1 VLRKRI
7 FSNCPTD
14 KISQV
19 LTFKMKSI
27 LFLILGIGLYANA
40 QDRTIDKLKLKL
52 KNSKDD
58 TTKIK
63 TMITLGRQYSYF
75 YPDTAVEYFDKSF
88 DLSKQINYE
97 SGELLSSLFKGEV
110 LATQGN
116 YYKAQQ
122 LELGVLHKA
131 LDIKNE
137 EIAAGANMHLGNLYF
152 YKGNY
157 QHAVDY
163 YSKAVQVDKNDTNFE
178 EAIKGLKGR
187 AFLAVGNLDSA
198 FTNSKRALEIELRR
212 KKMTW
217 ILPAVTLAAIL
228 SRQGKIDS
236 ALYIYKKYKDVL
248 PGSVSTLEMNIPMAK
263 ILFLKKQND
272 SAIFYLKKT
281 IAAATA
287 KEYLEEA
294 GEASGLLAD
303 YYKGESDLD
312 SAYVY
317 LSLHNLLRDS
327 LINLNKD
334 REIQNE
340 EFDNKLYTDQVQETR
355 EQLQDKIKIYGFAFA
370 VLIFLIITFL
380 FWRNIKLKKREFS
393 LLQKQK
399 LDEKLNLQNEF
410 QQTLLRT
417 QLEIQEQTLK
427 NISWEIHDNIGQILS
442 LAKLNLGT
450 VDMNDPVT
458 IHEKIDDSKNLI
470 SKAIQD
476 LRDVAKSLNTDHI
489 ITLGLAKSIEQELE
503 IIKKTGW
510 FETIFET
517 NGEIYKLEPQKE
529 LILFR
534 IVQEAFN
541 NIIKHAKAGIIV
553 VKMNYEPDHFSLKI
567 HDNGHGFDVDDPNI
581 TGDGATGLGIKNM
594 WDRAQMI
601 GAQLIIKSSAGEGTT
616 IDIKL
621 PIPN

>member
-1 VLRKRI
+1 
-7 FSNCPTD
+7 
-14 KISQV
+14 
-19 LTFKMKSI
+19 MKWI
-27 LFLILGIGLYANA
+27 LVLILVTGINANA
-40 QDRTIDKLKLKL
+40 QNQKIDGLKLKL
-52 KNSKDD
+52 KAPKDD
-58 TTKIK
+58 TSKIK
-63 TMITLGRQYSYF
+63 TLIALGRQYSYF
-75 YPDTAVEYFDKSF
+75 YPDSAISYFDEGI
-88 DLSKQINYE
+88 DLSKKINYVN
-97 SGELLSSLFKGEV
+97 GELLASLFKGEV
-110 LATQGN
+110 LATRGN

-122 LELGVLHKA
+122 LELEVLHRA
-131 LDIKNE
+131 LDIKDE
-137 EIAAGANMHLGNLYF
+137 SLIGGANIHLGNLYF
-152 YKGNY
+152 YQGNY
-157 QHAVDY
+157 QHAIDY
-163 YSKAVQVDKNDTNFE
+163 YSKAIQVDKNDTDFE

-198 FTNSKRALEIELRR
+198 FTNSKRASDIELRR
-212 KKMTW
+212 KNITW

-236 ALYIYKKYKDVL
+236 ALSIYKKYKDML

-281 IAAATA
+281 IADATS

-294 GEASGLLAD
+294 GEASGLLSD
-303 YYKGESDLD
+303 FYKSESNPD
-312 SAYVY
+312 SAYAY
-317 LSLHNLLRDS
+317 LSLHNLFRDS
-327 LINLNKD
+327 LMNLNKG

-340 EFDNKLYTDQVQETR
+340 EFDNKLYN
-355 EQLQDKIKIYGFAFA
+355 EQIQKTEEQFQDRIKIYGFAFA

-380 FWRNIKLKKREFS
+380 FWRNNKLKKREFS

-399 LDEKLNLQNEF
+399 QDEKLNLQNEF

-450 VDMNDPVT
+450 VDMNDSVT
-458 IHEKIDDSKNLI
+458 VHEKIDDSKNLI

-476 LRDVAKSLNTDHI
+476 LRDVAKGLNTDHI
-489 ITLGLAKSIEQELE
+489 KTLGLAKSTEHELE

-510 FETIFET
+510 FETFFEIT
-517 NGEIYKLEPQKE
+517 GEIYKLEPQKE

-534 IVQEAFN
+534 IVQESFN

-553 VKMNYEPDHFSLKI
+553 VKMNYEQDCFSLKI
-567 HDNGHGFDVDDPNI
+567 YDNGHGFDVTDLNTNNI
-581 TGDGATGLGIKNM
+581 DAPGLGIKNM
-594 WDRAQMI
+594 WDRAQII
-601 GAQLIIKSSAGEGTT
+601 GAQLSITSSANEGTSV
-616 IDIKL
+616 DIKL

>member
-1 VLRKRI
+1 
-7 FSNCPTD
+7 
-14 KISQV
+14 
-19 LTFKMKSI
+19 MKWI
-27 LFLILGIGLYANA
+27 LFLILGISINTIA
-40 QDRTIDKLKLKL
+40 QNQNIDELKLKL
-52 KNSKDD
+52 KNPKDD
-58 TTKIK
+58 TGKIK
-63 TMITLGRQYSYF
+63 TLISLGRQYSYF
-75 YPDTAVEYFDKSF
+75 YPDSAISYFDEGIT
-88 DLSKQINYE
+88 LSKKINYE
-97 SGELLSSLFKGEV
+97 NGELLSSLFKGEV

-122 LELGVLHKA
+122 LELEVLHKA
-131 LDIKNE
+131 LDIKDE
-137 EIAAGANMHLGNLYF
+137 SLVAGVNMHLGNLYF
-152 YKGNY
+152 YQGNY

-163 YSKAVQVDKNDTNFE
+163 YSKAIQVDKNDSDFE

-198 FTNSKRALEIELRR
+198 FTNSKRALDIELRR

-228 SRQGKIDS
+228 YKKGKIDS
-236 ALYIYKKYKDVL
+236 ALKIYKKYEDAL

-272 SAIFYLKKT
+272 SAVFYLKKT

-303 YYKGESDLD
+303 FYKSESNLD
-312 SAYVY
+312 SAYAY
-317 LSLHNLLRDS
+317 LSLHNLLRDN
-327 LINLNKD
+327 LINLNKG

-340 EFDNKLYTDQVQETR
+340 EFDNKLYSEQIQETR
-355 EQLQDKIKIYGFAFA
+355 EQFQDKIKIYGFAFA
-370 VLIFLIITFL
+370 ILIFLITTFL
-380 FWRNIKLKKREFS
+380 FWRNSKLKKREFS

-399 LDEKLNLQNEF
+399 QDEKLNLQNEF

-450 VDMNDPVT
+450 VDMNNAVT

-489 ITLGLAKSIEQELE
+489 ITLGLAKSTEHELE

-510 FETIFET
+510 FETIFKT
-517 NGEIYKLEPQKE
+517 NGDIYKLEPQKE

-541 NIIKHAKAGIIV
+541 NIIKHAKASIIV
-553 VKMNYEPDHFSLKI
+553 VKMNYEPDCFSLQI
-567 HDNGHGFDVDDPNI
+567 NDNGHGFDLDDPDI
-581 TGDGATGLGIKNM
+581 TGDGSTGLGIKNM

-601 GAQLIIKSSAGEGTT
+601 GAQLIIKSSAVEGTT

-621 PIPN
+621 PISN

>member
-1 VLRKRI
+1 
-7 FSNCPTD
+7 
-14 KISQV
+14 
-19 LTFKMKSI
+19 MKWI
-27 LFLILGIGLYANA
+27 LFLVLVTGVYANA
-40 QDRTIDKLKLKL
+40 QNRKIDDLKLKL
-52 KNSKDD
+52 KTSKSD
-58 TTKIK
+58 TGKIE
-63 TMITLGRQYSYF
+63 MLIALGRQYSYF
-75 YPDTAVEYFDKSF
+75 YPDTAISYFDEGIS
-88 DLSKQINYE
+88 LSKKINYE
-97 SGELLSSLFKGEV
+97 NGELLSSLFKGEV

-116 YYKAQQ
+116 YYKAQE
-122 LELGVLHKA
+122 LELEVLHRA
-131 LDIKNE
+131 LDIKDENL
-137 EIAAGANMHLGNLYF
+137 IGGANIHLGNLYF
-152 YKGNY
+152 YQGNY

-163 YSKAVQVDKNDTNFE
+163 YSKVIQVDKNDTDFE

-198 FTNSKRALEIELRR
+198 YTNSKRASDIELRR
-212 KKMTW
+212 KNITW

-228 SRQGKIDS
+228 SKQGKIDS
-236 ALYIYKKYKDVL
+236 ALSIYKKYENML
-248 PGSVSTLEMNIPMAK
+248 PGSVSTLEMNIPMSK

-294 GEASGLLAD
+294 GEASGLLANF
-303 YYKGESDLD
+303 YKSESNLD
-312 SAYVY
+312 SAYLY
-317 LSLHNLLRDS
+317 LALHNLFRDS
-327 LINLNKD
+327 LINLNKG

-340 EFDNKLYTDQVQETR
+340 EFDNKLYNEQIQKTE
-355 EQLQDKIKIYGFAFA
+355 EQLQDRIKIYGFAFA
-370 VLIFLIITFL
+370 VLIFIIITFL
-380 FWRNIKLKKREFS
+380 FWRNNKLKKREFS
-393 LLQKQK
+393 LLHKQKQ
-399 LDEKLNLQNEF
+399 DEKLNLQNEF

-450 VDMNDPVT
+450 VDMNDSVT

-489 ITLGLAKSIEQELE
+489 ITLGLAKSIEHELE

-510 FETIFET
+510 FEIIFEP

-534 IVQEAFN
+534 IVQEVFN

-553 VKMNYEPDHFSLKI
+553 VKMNYEHDSFSLKI
-567 HDNGHGFDVDDPNI
+567 QDNGRGFDVNDPNI
-581 TGDGATGLGIKNM
+581 TGAGATGLGIKNM
-594 WDRAQMI
+594 WDRAQII
-601 GAQLIIKSSAGEGTT
+601 GAQLTIASSAGEGTT
-616 IDIKL
+616 VDIKL
-621 PIPN
+621 PISN